1 MTPERWRQI
10 ERLYD
15 SALKVGE
22 SQRAAFL
29 DDVCAGD
36 ESLRHEVESFLADE
50 SQAQHFLESPALEIA
65 AKALAAGGV
74 PAGQPILDD
83 PGLIGQTV
91 SHFRVLERLGGG
103 GMGVVYKAQDIRLGR
118 PAALKFLP
126 QETATD
132 AQALERLKREARAAS
147 ALNHPNICTIYDIDE
162 HEGQPF
168 IAMELLEGQTLKQVI
183 GRGALHA
190 RAEGQPVPAGPTH
203 GSTSLTVPQQ
213 RRREGSALPIDE
225 LLDLAIQIADGLE
238 AAHAKGIVH
247 RDIKPANIFITQRGQ
262 AKILDFGL
270 AKLNVG
276 AGLVPVPQTRERP
289 QGPPLQGAPTATR
302 SGEDLTRTGV
312 LMGTAPYMSP
322 EQVRGEPLDIRTD
335 LFSFGAVLYEMAT
348 GRSAFSGQT
357 PSQIRQAILT
367 EDPVPARKLN
377 RGVPA
382 GLDRI
387 IAKSLKKERQERFQ
401 EAAELRAELSRVRTE
416 VGARWPVMVGA
427 ALVLAL
433 GVALTGV
440 RLGWFSTPSTTPQLI
455 PRQVTAN
462 PPEDAV
468 RRAAISPDGA
478 YLAYTDLAG
487 IHIRRIDTGETRL
500 IPPPQESCFR

>member
-1 MTPERWRQI
+1 MTPERWRRI
-10 ERLYD
+10 ERLYE
-15 SALKVGE
+15 SALEVEE
-22 SQRAAFL
+22 SQRATFL
-29 DDVCAGD
+29 EDACAGD
-36 ESLRHEVESFLADE
+36 GSLRHEVESLLADE
-50 SQAQHFLESPALEIA
+50 KRATHFLESPALEIA
-65 AKALAAGGV
+65 AKAWAQDQATTALSGEPDRFAAH
-74 PAGQPILDD
+74 
-83 PGLIGQTV
+83 TV
-91 SHFRVLERLGGG
+91 SHYRVLEKLGGG
-103 GMGVVYKAQDIRLGR
+103 GMGVVYKAEDLRLGR
-118 PAALKFLP
+118 SVALKFLP

-183 GRGALHA
+183 GSGAPKLRGAPPG
-190 RAEGQPVPAGPTH
+190 GQSPP
-203 GSTSLTVPQQ
+203 
-213 RRREGSALPIDE
+213 LPLGE

-247 RDIKPANIFITQRGQ
+247 RDIKPTNIFVTQRGQ

-276 AGLVPVPQTRERP
+276 AGLAPARQTRERP
-289 QGPPLQGAPTATR
+289 QGTPLQGAPTATL

-312 LMGTAPYMSP
+312 LMGTALYMSP
-322 EQVRGEPLDIRTD
+322 EQVRGEAVDHRTD
-335 LFSFGAVLYEMAT
+335 LFSFGVTLYQMAT
-348 GRSAFSGQT
+348 GALPFGGESPALL
-357 PSQIRQAILT
+357 RQAILT
-367 EDPVPARKLN
+367 QQPSRPRKVNPALRPGLERIVPKALEKDRAARYQ
-377 RGVPA
+377 
-382 GLDRI
+382 
-387 IAKSLKKERQERFQ
+387 S
-401 EAAELRAELSRVRTE
+401 AAELRADLESLRPARSR
-416 VGARWPVMVGA
+416 GARGLAAVAA

-433 GVALTGV
+433 GVILAGV

-462 PPEDAV
+462 PPEDRV
-468 RRAAISPDGA
+468 RRASISPDGA

-487 IHIRRIDTGETRL
+487 IHIRRIDSGETRL